1 MSNSQYFFHNL
12 EEYGV
17 SSNYFPLNSS
27 NTEELINVLLYSEKE
42 NNSDDYENINQFYF
56 HSSYENSAI
65 DLEKNN
71 EEEIKN
77 VNETESVNKNNVTQE
92 ICSKDN
98 DIGKIKKNESN
109 SLNTQKNEP
118 TEEKSGPTQIS
129 KNIEIN
135 EDINKNLM
143 IESFIV
149 NKEENIIFK
158 SVNDDKGNINIYLIV
173 PQYIFNHYYKY
184 YYNKNNNNSENK
196 NNKQYL
202 GKKRENKEYF
212 SNVNSNS
219 NKIIKK
225 IRIIV
230 LNSVFKFINII
241 INIIFNNKIG
251 KGLCSLEFLPFKKKD
266 FTHSKVA
273 FDKDFL
279 NYKLKEI
286 LSLDVSGKFNSIV
299 KHKNA
304 ELFQKLINLEKNGIY
319 FQTLFNLT
327 FLECIEHIRGT
338 KNSNLLTGLVK
349 TEQMVEFEGKNLDA
363 YEIECYKATI
373 NKYEKIIR
381 DKKPRNNYRTKKI
394 KK

>member
-1 MSNSQYFFHNL
+1 M
-12 EEYGV
+12 
-17 SSNYFPLNSS
+17 
-27 NTEELINVLLYSEKE
+27 
-42 NNSDDYENINQFYF
+42 
-56 HSSYENSAI
+56 
-65 DLEKNN
+65 
-71 EEEIKN
+71 
-77 VNETESVNKNNVTQE
+77 
-92 ICSKDN
+92 
-98 DIGKIKKNESN
+98 
-109 SLNTQKNEP
+109 NTQKNEP

-135 EDINKNLM
+135 EDINKNL
-143 IESFIV
+143 ITESF
-149 NKEENIIFK
+149 KEENIIIK

-212 SNVNSNS
+212 SNVSSNS

-319 FQTLFNLT
+319 FEALFDLT

-349 TEQMVEFEGKNLDA
+349 TEQMIEFEGKNLDA
-363 YEIECYKATI
+363 YDIESYKATI

-381 DKKPRNNYRTKKI
+381 GKKPRKNYKSKKI